1 MRQVK
6 KSVTV
11 RELYDILCAI
21 STREKK
27 ESPDWEGF
35 IYQLSVAFLRAPT
48 MEFRFHDIRDN
59 VDYTYIIKHQDI
71 ASALANPGPPKVD
84 DAL

>member
-21 STREKK
+21 NKRDK
-27 ESPDWEGF
+27 EQPPDWDGF
-35 IYQLSVAFLRAPT
+35 IYQLSVIFLRAPS
-48 MEFRFHDIRDN
+48 MELRFHDIRDN
-59 VDYTYIIKHQDI
+59 VDYTYVIKHQDI